1 MTDLYHTGSLG
12 DKMPTISVEQA
23 LLRKLVEG
31 KGRKHDVED
40 LAFRLPLM
48 GTDIDT
54 CDDEKLDIEIFPDR
68 PDLLSPETLFH
79 GMMPFLHDSPSN
91 PRLSVNP
98 GTISMKVSPELSQIR
113 PIILGAVVRGLD
125 VDDEVIKRL
134 MDHQEKLHFALGRG
148 RKRASIGVHD
158 LSTISP
164 PFRVEATSRD
174 LSFIPLAME
183 KEMTIDEILMSHPK
197 GVDYAHLLEGME
209 KVPIIFDSNDAV
221 LSFPPVINGDHTT
234 VTTNTR
240 DLFIDVTGLD
250 FRACESAL
258 MLVCLQL
265 SVMGGSV
272 ESVRVTTCEGDE
284 WSLNGSPVEHIVGR
298 NLVEGILGNSFTDDE
313 IENAIRRMGGIYN
326 GDSSGNLSISMPRW
340 RFDILHPID
349 LVEEV
354 AIGHGYDDLAYDVPK
369 APLTAIPRPDGHLR
383 RRIREALQG
392 LGLIQIQSLTLSND
406 KDQFESM
413 RWKPHGDITR
423 MTNPITI
430 EHTILRQNILPGLM
444 RLLAANRHHELPQ
457 GVYELGS
464 VVVNHKNRDKFAFLV
479 AENSGGF
486 AALRGRLQS
495 LMRDLGCVSWSLEAM
510 NDGPWLNGRGANII
524 VDGTKVGEC
533 GEVDP
538 HVSETF
544 DLKVPLSGA
553 QIDVATLSSVLSD
566 PVR

>member
-113 PIILGAVVRGLD
+113 PVILGAVVRGLD